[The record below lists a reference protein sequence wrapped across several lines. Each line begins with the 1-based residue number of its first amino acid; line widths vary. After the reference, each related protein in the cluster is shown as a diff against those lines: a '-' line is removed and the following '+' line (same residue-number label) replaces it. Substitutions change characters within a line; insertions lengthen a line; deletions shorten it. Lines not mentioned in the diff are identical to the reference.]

1 MVFKHREY
9 TLNVCVGSL
18 DAHFSEKKW
27 KKYKN
32 KCCLPQKRP
41 YIRKFAIFG
50 GFDFIMK

>member
-27 KKYKN
+27 RKN
-32 KCCLPQKRP
+32 IKTNVACPKNDLT
-41 YIRKFAIFG
+41 YENLLFSV
-50 GFDFIMK
+50 DLT

>member
-41 YIRKFAIFG
+41 YNENLLFSV
-50 GFDFIMK
+50 DLTSL